1 MCSVIRQTLRNQE
14 TETVLTSVGHPK
26 IERKM
31 GHSRQDVAQKQV
43 SKTFIVTIVLK
54 YGSVG
59 SNTGFIVR
67 FLSCFAFS

>member
-1 MCSVIRQTLRNQE
+1 MCSVFRQTLRNHE

-31 GHSRQDVAQKQV
+31 GYSRQDVAPKQQE

-54 YGSVG
+54 YGSMG
-59 SNTGFIVR
+59 SNTGFIV
-67 FLSCFAFS
+67 